1 MTDAAPEVQGDLRAE
16 LQAELA
22 EALDR
27 AAKLQRRLDA
37 VQALLAEER
46 ALAAEQAAGR
56 TDYEEAAA
64 LRDELAAL
72 RAQLGSAQKELRAI
86 RASST
91 WRAGLAV
98 KRVAAPAPPRPAAAR
113 CARRSAA
120 PAAARREAAR
130 DRTTPRTVAFVV
142 DADPAAAP
150 RDRQVHA
157 GARLGA
163 RAAPPPGYEVDPR
176 RRRGLDAAGG
186 PGPRPRRRRR
196 RRRRASTPRWCRTT
210 SRRWPG

>member
-1 MTDAAPEVQGDLRAE
+1 MTDAAPQLQGDL
-16 LQAELA
+16 QAEVT
-22 EALDR
+22 EARDR

-64 LRDELAAL
+64 LRDELTAL

-98 KRVAAPAPPRPAAAR
+98 KRVAGPA
-113 CARRSAA
+113 
-120 PAAARREAAR
+120 AAARRRA
-130 DRTTPRTVAFVV
+130 
-142 DADPAAAP
+142 
-150 RDRQVHA
+150 
-157 GARLGA
+157 L
-163 RAAPPPGYEVDPR
+163 RAAKR
-176 RRRGLDAAGG
+176 LRQRAGG
-186 PGPRPRRRRR
+186 
-196 RRRRASTPRWCRTT
+196 RA
-210 SRRWPG
+210 